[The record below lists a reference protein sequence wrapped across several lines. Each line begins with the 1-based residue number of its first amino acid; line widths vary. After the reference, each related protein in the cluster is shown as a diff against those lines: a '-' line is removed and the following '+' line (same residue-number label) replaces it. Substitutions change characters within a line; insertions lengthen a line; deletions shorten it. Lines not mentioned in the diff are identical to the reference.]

1 MLEKHMKNMLKL
13 SMESKKMSNKQKP
26 IHSGHRERLTEL
38 VSNVGVENISD
49 IQVVEFFLTYIFP
62 RGDVNPLAHRLL
74 DKFESF
80 ANIIN
85 AEISDLETVKGI
97 NKRSASKIKMFSS
110 LFDAYTYS
118 SFSNKINIKNIGQFL
133 DMLESLLRL
142 QPSENLYLF
151 AIDHSFNVTQKRKYN
166 LQNVREVGITPFEL
180 FNFISSTK
188 LSYLIVAHNHP
199 SGTALASKNDHEA
212 VSYIEQLIQTFGVRL
227 LDSFIVGKDGIYS
240 EKQQSFVRTFE
251 SVEKTIEKI
260 VDALN

>member
-1 MLEKHMKNMLKL
+1 
-13 SMESKKMSNKQKP
+13 MSNSK
-26 IHSGHRERLTEL
+26 IHSGHRERLTKL
-38 VSNVGVENISD
+38 VLDVGLENVSE

-80 ANIIN
+80 ANIVN
-85 AEISDLETVKGI
+85 AEVSDLETIKGI
-97 NKRSASKIKMFSS
+97 NKRSASKIKMFAG
-110 LFDAYTYS
+110 LFDTYTYS
-118 SFSNKINIKNIGQFL
+118 SFSNKTNIKNIGEFL
-133 DMLESLLRL
+133 DMLESLLRI
-142 QPSENLYLF
+142 QPAENLYLF
-151 AIDHSFNVTQKRKYN
+151 AIDHSFNIKQKRKYN

-199 SGTALASKNDHEA
+199 SGTAIPSKNDHEA
-212 VSYIEQLIQTFGVRL
+212 VSYIEKLISTFDVKL

-251 SVEKTIEKI
+251 SVEKTLEKI
-260 VDALN
+260 VDTLN

>member
-1 MLEKHMKNMLKL
+1 MLELD
-13 SMESKKMSNKQKP
+13 MESQKMSKSN
-26 IHSGHRERLTEL
+26 IHSGHRERLTDL
-38 VSNVGVENISD
+38 VINAGLENVSE

-74 DKFESF
+74 DKFETFS
-80 ANIIN
+80 NIIN
-85 AEISDLETVKGI
+85 AETADLETVKGI
-97 NKRSASKIKMFSS
+97 NKRSAAKIKMFAS

-142 QPSENLYLF
+142 QPAENLYLF
-151 AIDHSFNVTQKRKYN
+151 AIDHSFNIIQKRKYN
-166 LQNVREVGITPFEL
+166 LHNVREVGISPFEL
-180 FNFISSTK
+180 FNFVSSTK

-199 SGTALASKNDHEA
+199 SGTAIPSKNDHNA
-212 VSYIEQLIQTFGVRL
+212 VAYIEQLISTFEVRF

-251 SVEKTIEKI
+251 SVDQTIEKI
-260 VDALN
+260 VDTLN